1 MRDVVYYF
9 IIIFWQ
15 MCGIEQE
22 QARNCDLCVG
32 SYSSYLFNRQQKETF
47 LYVSTIAY
55 SVI

>member
-32 SYSSYLFNRQQKETF
+32 SYGSYLFNRQQKETF